1 MLPDAALPD
10 ALWRLDCRGRALDC
24 RPQHLGGPAHVVG
37 VLNVTPDSFSDGGRY
52 PSVQAAVD
60 RAAEME
66 REGATVVDVGGES
79 TRPAGAAYGAGA
91 AVVSVDEETD
101 RVVPVVEAIARALP
115 HLLIS
120 VDTSKGPVAR
130 AALRAGAHLVND
142 VRGLRG
148 GTATAQAA
156 ADYGAPL
163 VVMHSAGGPG
173 AMPHEARPDAT
184 DGGDIV
190 EDVCRG
196 LGASVAAAEA
206 CGVRGIVVDAG
217 FGFGKTQ
224 AENLRLIGE
233 TARLVRALGR
243 PVMVGVSRK
252 HTVGVVLGSALAP
265 APVGARLVGS
275 LALTAQAVLGGAS
288 LIRTHDVRE
297 TAELLRTLAAV
308 AAACRPE
315 PGRPDAP

>member
-1 MLPDAALPD
+1 MPPDAALPD

-52 PSVQAAVD
+52 TSVQAAVD

-173 AMPHEARPDAT
+173 AMPHEARADAT
-184 DGGDIV
+184 GD
-190 EDVCRG
+190 
-196 LGASVAAAEA
+196 
-206 CGVRGIVVDAG
+206 
-217 FGFGKTQ
+217 
-224 AENLRLIGE
+224 
-233 TARLVRALGR
+233 
-243 PVMVGVSRK
+243 
-252 HTVGVVLGSALAP
+252 
-265 APVGARLVGS
+265 
-275 LALTAQAVLGGAS
+275 
-288 LIRTHDVRE
+288 
-297 TAELLRTLAAV
+297 
-308 AAACRPE
+308 
-315 PGRPDAP
+315 